1 MEKLRKLYL
10 NTKENNSKVFEE
22 LNGLKEIKNEYMN
35 QHSLINT
42 ITKKCQDLNDEINKL
57 KEENNMLKNEIEK
70 NQRMQK
76 RLRQKNIKL
85 KISNDKYMKM
95 KKMQEGSLMN
105 NKDHINKL
113 NNLEKDLANYKDLY
127 EKQNYEYNRILNN
140 RRRR

>member
-1 MEKLRKLYL
+1 
-10 NTKENNSKVFEE
+10 
-22 LNGLKEIKNEYMN
+22 
-35 QHSLINT
+35 
-42 ITKKCQDLNDEINKL
+42 
-57 KEENNMLKNEIEK
+57 
-70 NQRMQK
+70 MQK

-140 RRRR
+140 RNKQNSNIINPDLIKGVNFLKSKVIEKRIENNQEELYKSLFKEDIKVYLKKKK